1 MKICVPVVAI
11 SLTGSVCSEGTP
23 FVVMKSLENPTLQS
37 MYQISIFGDLSQGQ
51 AMNQTLRSFIIGLI
65 YIYTIFDF
73 ILLNNSYLCHFFSG
87 MKYIIIGT
95 EEEKKS
101 R

>member
-1 MKICVPVVAI
+1 
-11 SLTGSVCSEGTP
+11 
-23 FVVMKSLENPTLQS
+23 

-51 AMNQTLRSFIIGLI
+51 AMNQTLRPFIIGLI
-65 YIYTIFDF
+65 CVYIIFDF
-73 ILLNNSYLCHFFSG
+73 ILLNDSYLWHFFSG